1 MKATIFPQ
9 RYPLHRPFRSSG
21 WEIAVRDVLLLR
33 LDDEAGHTGWGE
45 AAPLP
50 LFGTESLDQ
59 SWAMLREISEAES
72 MRRIDARGQLED
84 IDAIFPALAAAPTAR
99 FALESALLDMRARQQ
114 DVSLAQL
121 LGEASPRNRIPV
133 NAVAG
138 GGSPAEAAAA
148 ASAASRQGYR
158 CIKMKVGAADPDEDA
173 ARLRA
178 LRLAVP
184 AEMSV
189 RLDANG
195 AWYFNTAEHAMRLF
209 APYGIE
215 YIEQPVA
222 AEDVDELT
230 ALTGLGIIPVAAD
243 EAAQRLDDARL
254 LLQRRGVDVL
264 VIKPMAAGGLRSVR
278 ELACQAQ
285 AMGVDV
291 VLTSFIDSAVGRN
304 AVAQLCASLP
314 FPLRHQGLSTGSLF
328 ALDSGRDTVVEGE
341 LRLAGGAGT
350 GMQPELEAA
359 S

>member
-33 LDDEAGHTGWGE
+33 LEDDAGHAGWGE
-45 AAPLP
+45 SAPLVP
-50 LFGTESLDQ
+50 FGTESLAQ
-59 SWAMLREISEAES
+59 ASAMLQEISVS
-72 MRRIDARGQLED
+72 DVVRRGDVRDLLDGIDTV
-84 IDAIFPALAAAPTAR
+84 FPALASMPTAR
-99 FALESALLDMRARQQ
+99 FALESAALDLQARQQ
-114 DVSLAQL
+114 HVALAQL
-121 LGEASPRNRIPV
+121 LGGAPPRSSVPV

-148 ASAASRQGYR
+148 ASDAVRQGYR
-158 CIKMKVGAADPDEDA
+158 CIKMKIGAVDPEEDA

-184 AEMSV
+184 PDVAV

-195 AWYFNTAEHAMRLF
+195 AWDFNTAEHAMRLF
-209 APYGIE
+209 EPFDIE
-215 YIEQPVA
+215 YIEQPVP
-222 AEDVDELT
+222 AEDVDELA

-243 EAAQRLDDARL
+243 EAAQHIADARL
-254 LLQRRGVDVL
+254 LLQRRSVDVL
-264 VIKPMAAGGLRSVR
+264 VIKPMAAGGLLAVR
-278 ELACQAQ
+278 ELACDAH
-285 AMGVDV
+285 ATGVAT

-328 ALDSGRDTVVEGE
+328 AADSARDIIADGA
-341 LRLAGGAGT
+341 LQLPAGAGT
-350 GMQPELEAA
+350 GLQPDPGAA